1 MTDISKVI
9 LRNSWLFSYFSA
21 HSNILKVTGKNKTK
35 QTKQAPRLGSFL
47 FLLFCSVLGPPS
59 RACTSCTEQGACY
72 WPRST
77 WMCGQNPF
85 LKSNEIRTNDVYEQV
100 FQNNDWSS
108 NTFTFISLSWTQI
121 LDKNLIT
128 QERFLSRFVSS
139 KNHIFYLVS
148 CRCFS

>member
-1 MTDISKVI
+1 MTV
-9 LRNSWLFSYFSA
+9 
-21 HSNILKVTGKNKTK
+21 
-35 QTKQAPRLGSFL
+35 FL
-47 FLLFCSVLGPPS
+47 FLSPFKHSESHRKKQNKTNKTTPTAWKFLVSLILFSAWPP
-59 RACTSCTEQGACY
+59 RVELVPSCTEQGACC

-148 CRCFS
+148 WPCCFS